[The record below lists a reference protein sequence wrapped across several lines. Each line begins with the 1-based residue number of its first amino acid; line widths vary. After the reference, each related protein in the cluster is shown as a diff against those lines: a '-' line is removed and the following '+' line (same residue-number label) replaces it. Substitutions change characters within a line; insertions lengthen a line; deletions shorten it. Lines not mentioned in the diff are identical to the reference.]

1 MVAVKQGGAQGHV
14 GVEVQ
19 GAGGGVRRRQWRL
32 GRRTEK
38 GRREGVQI
46 GFYRGASAVDG
57 RETERGDLGTCL
69 ACAKA
74 AAACRVWPFW
84 ACAIDGSKKGK
95 NAKEKGREGGAL
107 TCGPACSEREK

>member
-1 MVAVKQGGAQGHV
+1 MLDASRG
-14 GVEVQ
+14 
-19 GAGGGVRRRQWRL
+19 
-32 GRRTEK
+32 K
-38 GRREGVQI
+38 GRREGVRL
-46 GFYRGASAVDG
+46 GFYRGASAVDR

-95 NAKEKGREGGAL
+95 NVKEKGREGGAL